1 MQLIEEIEISYFR
14 SFYKE
19 TLAGCQHTNIIF
31 GKNDSGKSNT
41 LRALNLFFNGF
52 TSPGQL
58 FNFERDLNHSRRAE
72 AEVDDGVERRKF
84 IYVKVHFRT
93 PDGWN
98 KSLGKKFWV
107 KKQWSV
113 SFEDEPQLST
123 SISGNKIYLK
133 KFLKKIKLHY
143 IPAIKD
149 RTIFERLQAEI
160 YKSIASS
167 GEFHNSLEKFSDDL
181 RGRTEE
187 LSKKI
192 LSDTSIMSALNAP
205 KDLTDLF
212 RSLDFETQSDIGD
225 SYSLTLQRGDGIQV
239 RHIPP
244 ILSFLAD
251 NSKEDFHI
259 WAFEEPENS
268 LELANAINEAEQF
281 RGYGKSNNKQVFLTS
296 HSPAFFSL
304 EHDDVSRYFVS
315 RRNKIVDRYHSN
327 IEKIENSPKTLP
339 GELMGETPHLPVI
352 SSYLREAHEKI
363 LQQELTSHE
372 LKRQIDQAKTSMLFV
387 EGICDKKIF
396 KKAWEVLIGGEPPFE
411 IISSGGTTKMESL
424 SSDGK
429 ILSHLAPDR
438 KIFAL
443 VDNDKE
449 GRSLHKGEPDKP
461 QQWQLHKSNGV
472 YWCKLPLGNDFSRIM
487 KELKIDKTHWPGNI
501 ENFFNLDIKRKA
513 AQEGAL
519 VLDRMVDASLYIAEL
534 RKKVTPLVNSTNDED
549 GHYYIFS
556 TNEDYKEK
564 FANWIVKQADK
575 SPEIFSPLKDIF
587 EGLAKLL
594 AEK

>member
-239 RHIPP
+239 R
-244 ILSFLAD
+244 
-251 NSKEDFHI
+251 
-259 WAFEEPENS
+259 
-268 LELANAINEAEQF
+268 
-281 RGYGKSNNKQVFLTS
+281 
-296 HSPAFFSL
+296 
-304 EHDDVSRYFVS
+304 
-315 RRNKIVDRYHSN
+315 
-327 IEKIENSPKTLP
+327 
-339 GELMGETPHLPVI
+339 
-352 SSYLREAHEKI
+352 
-363 LQQELTSHE
+363 
-372 LKRQIDQAKTSMLFV
+372 
-387 EGICDKKIF
+387 
-396 KKAWEVLIGGEPPFE
+396 
-411 IISSGGTTKMESL
+411 
-424 SSDGK
+424 
-429 ILSHLAPDR
+429 
-438 KIFAL
+438 
-443 VDNDKE
+443 
-449 GRSLHKGEPDKP
+449 
-461 QQWQLHKSNGV
+461 
-472 YWCKLPLGNDFSRIM
+472 
-487 KELKIDKTHWPGNI
+487 
-501 ENFFNLDIKRKA
+501 
-513 AQEGAL
+513 
-519 VLDRMVDASLYIAEL
+519 
-534 RKKVTPLVNSTNDED
+534 
-549 GHYYIFS
+549 
-556 TNEDYKEK
+556 
-564 FANWIVKQADK
+564 
-575 SPEIFSPLKDIF
+575 
-587 EGLAKLL
+587 
-594 AEK
+594 